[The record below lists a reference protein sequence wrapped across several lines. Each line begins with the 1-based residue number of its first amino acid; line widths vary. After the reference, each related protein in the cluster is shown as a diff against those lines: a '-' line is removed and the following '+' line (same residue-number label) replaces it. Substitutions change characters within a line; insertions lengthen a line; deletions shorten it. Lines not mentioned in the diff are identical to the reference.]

1 MNTKRIATAAL
12 ACLLGTGAIQAQD
25 LPAHNFKVIGIASS
39 IPVSI
44 YDEVPFWREELPA
57 ASGGS
62 ITADLTPLDQM
73 GIDDA
78 SMLRLLRM
86 GVADF
91 AGIDITKMASDDA
104 AFEGCD
110 LAGISTDPMVAREA
124 CNAYRDVLS
133 EKLEANWNVKLLAI
147 GANTPQVFWCRE
159 NVTSVEELRG
169 KKIRVFNNTLRDF
182 VDGLGATSVSIAF
195 SEVVPALNN
204 GVVDCAV
211 TGTLSGNTA
220 GWPEIAKSVFM
231 LPIAWSFNSVVV
243 SKPKWDG
250 LDEPTKAF
258 LTEQFAAYEDQMWV
272 SLDRYITD
280 ANACNAGDAANCTL
294 GRPTP
299 ITLNMASQSDL
310 EAVKQIVQS
319 TVLPGWHERCGDA
332 CAQTWNATIGDV
344 VGLAITQ

>member
-1 MNTKRIATAAL
+1 MKNRTIATVAL
-12 ACLLGTGAIQAQD
+12 ACLMATGPSQAQD
-25 LPAHNFKVIGIASS
+25 LPQQNFKVIGIASS

-44 YDEVPFWREELPA
+44 YDEVPFWRDDLPT
-57 ASGGS
+57 ASGGQ

-91 AGIDITKMASDDA
+91 AGIDITKMAADDA
-104 AFEGCD
+104 TFEGCD
-110 LAGISTDPMVAREA
+110 LAGISTDTKVAREA

-133 EKLEANWNVKLLAI
+133 RQLEANWNVKLLAI
-147 GANTPQVFWCRE
+147 GASTPQVFWCRDD
-159 NVTSVEELRG
+159 VASIADLRG

-243 SKPKWDG
+243 NKQKWDS
-250 LDEPTKAF
+250 LDEPTRAF
-258 LTEQFAAYEDQMWV
+258 LTEQFAAYEDKMWA
-272 SLDRYITD
+272 SLDSFITD
-280 ANACNAGDAANCTL
+280 ANACNAGDEAICSL

-299 ITLNMASQSDL
+299 IKLNMPSDADL
-310 EAVKQIVQS
+310 EAVKQIVQG
-319 TVLPGWHERCGDA
+319 TVLPGWHERCGDG
-332 CAQTWNATIGDV
+332 CAEVWNASIGEV
-344 VGLAITQ
+344 VGLAITH